1 MSYKYGIVAN
11 PEIPNTL
18 QISKRVIEFFG
29 GDIVVE
35 SSLLAALKKTGTSLS
50 ADSVPL
56 KDMEADVVIT
66 VGGDGTILK
75 TVQNVRGKILGINTG
90 NLGFMAEVQ
99 PENLEDALQRL
110 ESGDYAVEERL
121 RLRTEL
127 NGRRLLDSI
136 NEAVIHTD
144 RVAKI
149 RRFSVEI
156 DGVFVEE
163 LRADGLIL
171 STPTGSTCYS
181 MSVGGPIVDP
191 RVPAF
196 VLVSIAAF
204 SRHIRRPLVV
214 PTSSRIKVTFPHHK
228 SILLV
233 LDGQEEFYLKGDE
246 ALEFTEA
253 ERPAEFIRMYS
264 DFYSNLR
271 KKIQG

>member
-1 MSYKYGIVAN
+1 MRYKYGIVAN
-11 PEIPNTL
+11 PKITGTVD
-18 QISKRVIEFFG
+18 ISRRIIDFFG
-29 GDIVVE
+29 GDILVE
-35 SSLLAALKKTGTSLS
+35 SDLLNAINKTDIPVSAAS
-50 ADSVPL
+50 APL
-56 KDMEADVVIT
+56 KEMEADIIIT

-75 TVQNVRGKILGINTG
+75 TIQNVRGKILGINTG
-90 NLGFMAEVQ
+90 SLGFIAEVQ
-99 PENLEDALQRL
+99 PDQIDNALQRL
-110 ESGDYAVEERL
+110 ETGEYITEKRM

-127 NGRRLLDSI
+127 NGERLPDSI
-136 NEAVIHTD
+136 NEAVAHTD

-149 RRFSVEI
+149 RRFAIEI

-163 LRADGLIL
+163 LRADGIIV

-181 MSVGGPIVDP
+181 MSAGGPIVDP

-214 PTSSRIKVTFPHHK
+214 PSLSRIKITFPHHK

-233 LDGQEEFYLKGDE
+233 LDGQEEFHLKGDE
-246 ALEFTEA
+246 VLEFTQA
-253 ERPAEFIRMYS
+253 ERPAEFIRMYN
-264 DFYSNLR
+264 DFYANLR

>member
-11 PEIPNTL
+11 PEIPHTL
-18 QISKRVIEFFG
+18 EISRDVIDFFEGEILVESTLFEALRRSDPSLSVPSAPFG
-29 GDIVVE
+29 GMKAE
-35 SSLLAALKKTGTSLS
+35 SI
-50 ADSVPL
+50 
-56 KDMEADVVIT
+56 IT
-66 VGGDGTILK
+66 IGGDGTILK
-75 TVQNVRGKILGINTG
+75 TVQNAEGRILGINTG

-99 PENLEDALQRL
+99 PEQLKEALRRL
-110 ESGDYAVEERL
+110 ESGDYTVEKRMRL
-121 RLRTEL
+121 KTEL
-127 NGRRLLDSI
+127 NSKRLPDSI

-149 RRFSVEI
+149 RNFSVEI

-163 LRADGLIL
+163 LRADGIII

-214 PTSSRIKVTFPHHK
+214 PADSRIKVTFPHHK
-228 SILLV
+228 TILLV
-233 LDGQEEFYLKGDE
+233 LDGQEEFNLKGDE
-246 ALEFTEA
+246 VLEFTQA

-264 DFYSNLR
+264 DFYTNLR

>member
-1 MSYKYGIVAN
+1 MKHRYGIVAN
-11 PEIPNTL
+11 PEIPHTL
-18 QISKRVIEFFG
+18 EISRKVVEFFG

-35 SSLLAALKKTGTSLS
+35 SALFEAMRKEDPSISLDTVVLHE
-50 ADSVPL
+50 
-56 KDMEADVVIT
+56 MEAETIIT

-75 TVQNVRGKILGINTG
+75 TVQNTRGRILGINTG
-90 NLGFMAEVQ
+90 NLGFMAEVR
-99 PENLEDALQRL
+99 PEQVEDALRRL
-110 ESGDYAVEERL
+110 ESGDYTLEKRMRL
-121 RLRTEL
+121 RAEL
-127 NGRRLLDSI
+127 NGKRLPDSV
-136 NEAVIHTD
+136 NEAVMHTD

-149 RRFSVEI
+149 RNFRVEI

-163 LRADGLIL
+163 MRADGLII

-191 RVPAF
+191 RVSAF

-204 SRHIRRPLVV
+204 TRHIRRPLVV
-214 PTSSRIKVTFPHHK
+214 PAASRIKVTFPHHK

-233 LDGQEEFYLKGDE
+233 LDGQEEFNLKGDE
-246 ALEFTEA
+246 VLEFTEA